1 MRALSTSKNLGKMP
15 RVSGPKV
22 TQIRGKGFNAGGYD
36 PRASN
41 NVKPVNVPRVKG
53 MKSPN
58 QADAASSYLPTQ
70 GLAKGGTV
78 QAMNGKGTKVIS
90 CTYS

>member
-1 MRALSTSKNLGKMP
+1 MRALSTTKNLGKSP
-15 RVSGPKV
+15 KVSGPKV
-22 TQIRGKGFNAGGYD
+22 TQIRGKGFNAGGVD

-41 NVKPVNVPRVKG
+41 NVKPVGVPRVKG

-58 QADAASSYLPTQ
+58 EADSPDSYLPQ
-70 GLAKGGTV
+70 QKLAKGGTV